1 MYGVGATRARRRDE
15 FLRVQVA
22 LGWRRRP
29 KGDCIV
35 GEPYDDLVDEF
46 IDAVKRRFGERCVV
60 QFEDFSNTNGK
71 RLLERYATQA
81 AVFNGTA
88 LGFPKSGDTLFYL

>member
-1 MYGVGATRARRRDE
+1 
-15 FLRVQVA
+15 
-22 LGWRRRP
+22 
-29 KGDCIV
+29 
-35 GEPYDDLVDEF
+35 VDEF

-88 LGFPKSGDTLFYL
+88 LGFPESGDTLFYLSAGDCSDRLP